1 MKLFP
6 GKVSLIASEIT
17 RHLVDEQ
24 DIETESLAEVDL
36 DVEAVLKEYIR
47 TDREL
52 TEQAKDLCEKKSMPF
67 SSHMKIKRQL
77 ADKARFVIGDEALDY
92 IMDQIIRAF
101 MHSQFV
107 DEIFAEDHDLK
118 RKIRPILKRH
128 TEIEDQIDEEVRS
141 KIKNLEEGTK
151 DWEIEYARA
160 LSQVKKRRS
169 LD

>member
-6 GKVSLIASEIT
+6 GKVSLIAGEVT
-17 RHLVDEQ
+17 RLLVDEK
-24 DIETESLAEVDL
+24 DIETDSPSEVEL

-52 TEQAKDLCEKKSMPF
+52 TDQAKDLCEKRSMPF
-67 SSHMKIKRQL
+67 SAHMKVKRQL
-77 ADKARFVIGDEALDY
+77 AEKARFVVGDEALDY

-128 TEIEDQIDEEVRS
+128 TEIEEQIDEEVRS

-151 DWEIEYARA
+151 DWEIEYGRV

-169 LD
+169 LE